1 MFRTLQWEDWAGIAL
16 GAWLLASPWLLGY
29 ATVDAAVMNA
39 LVMGT
44 ILVLEELLEVGAR
57 EEAEEWID
65 LVAGAWLVL
74 SPMVLGFEASTA
86 AAMNAVAVGMLTL
99 FFAAWAILR
108 LDEPAARWWHQ
119 HVR

>member
-29 ATVDAAVMNA
+29 SAESAAVMNA

-44 ILVLEELLEVGAR
+44 ILVLEEFLEVAAR

-65 LVAGAWLVL
+65 LVAGAWLAI
-74 SPMVLGFEASTA
+74 SPMALGFASSTA
-86 AAMNAVAVGMLTL
+86 AAANAIAVGLLTL
-99 FFAAWAILR
+99 FFAAWAIFG
-108 LDEPAARWWHQ
+108 LDEPAGRWWHA